1 MWLLESL
8 LVWQALA
15 RRFHVSQKIEQNHLR
30 ILQTLYCYAREIYPF
45 DQGRCL
51 KEVGLRRLLDGRL
64 LCEKYSQNARK
75 YHFLSKA
82 R

>member
-15 RRFHVSQKIEQNHLR
+15 RRLHVSQKRAQNHLR

-51 KEVGLRRLLDGRL
+51 KEVGLKRRLDGRL
-64 LCEKYSQNARK
+64 LCEKYSQNARRC
-75 YHFLSKA
+75 HFLSKA